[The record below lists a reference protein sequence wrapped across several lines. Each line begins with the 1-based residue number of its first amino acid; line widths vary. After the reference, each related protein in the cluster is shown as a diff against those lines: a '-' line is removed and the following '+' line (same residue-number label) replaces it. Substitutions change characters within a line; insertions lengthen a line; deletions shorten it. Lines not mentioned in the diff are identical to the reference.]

1 MNNIEESKNF
11 ENKSENQGQN
21 LKLKTTESL
30 KTIELKREKSEL
42 LIEENEIFKRGKKN
56 VRAIQE

>member
-11 ENKSENQGQN
+11 ENKSENQSQN
-21 LKLKTTESL
+21 LDLKTTESL